1 MYIIGDVCCA
11 GDKTQNIKVKEA
23 KVLRGGMF
31 FRSCVFP
38 LLPTMSLSYNKVLL
52 IQLQHL
58 HFGLYTDS
66 CQHTSSLAQYQY
78 HRSSMS

>member
-1 MYIIGDVCCA
+1 MIEIG
-11 GDKTQNIKVKEA
+11 GDFITVGQFPAI
-23 KVLRGGMF
+23 
-31 FRSCVFP
+31 CDFP
-38 LLPTMSLSYNKVLL
+38 LLPTMSLSYNKALL